1 MSTPKKPMQITLTLN
16 ISDTVFLKI
25 AKLAHDTNT
34 TFNQQI
40 NRIVQEGISR
50 VGETAPAPTVPTTV
64 STHTF

>member
-16 ISDTVFLKI
+16 NSDTVFLKI

-50 VGETAPAPTVPTTV
+50 VGETAPAASPVPTQ
-64 STHTF
+64 HH

>member
-50 VGETAPAPTVPTTV
+50 VGETAPTPTVPTQ
-64 STHTF
+64 HN

>member
-50 VGETAPAPTVPTTV
+50 VGETASPVPTQ
-64 STHTF
+64 HN

>member
-50 VGETAPAPTVPTTV
+50 VGETTPTPTVPTTV